1 MVPMHLGYYIV
12 LKGYQRIF
20 SLGLSLMHFQPWIV
34 IKAFS
39 ALDCLQGIFSLGLS
53 SMHFQP

>member
-1 MVPMHLGYYIV
+1 MVPMHLGYYIA

-34 IKAFS
+34 INAFS
-39 ALDCLQGIFSLGLS
+39 ALDCLQGIFSL
-53 SMHFQP
+53 